1 MYQNKTIKEILAL
14 FHKGELDIIEW
25 NKYFIDNIKSKE
37 SEIKAWVDFDENIWL
52 QNLDFALNNFDS
64 RFVDLL
70 GIPIGVKDIF
80 NTIDMPTSMGSPL
93 WKGFTPGNDARV
105 VHNIKFQGGV
115 IAGKTVTAEF
125 AVHTP
130 NETRNP
136 WNTEYSPGTSSS
148 GSAAAVASGM
158 IPVSIGTQTA
168 GSIIRPASYCGV
180 FGFKPTF
187 GTLPRTGMLKTT
199 DTLDSIGLFATNI
212 DDCKLLFDVMRVKGL
227 DYPFVN
233 RKLENEHYQSKI
245 SKKWKVA
252 ILFDQIKL
260 TESYS
265 DYAKKAFYDFIL
277 EIKENQEIEVIFPDF
292 PQSLND
298 AHKVQEIIY
307 HKALAYYFKKEFE
320 KNSLISE
327 VMCQII
333 SEGNRISPGE
343 YQAAIQNQIRLTE
356 EVDTFLN
363 DYDIIIT
370 LSTAGHAPK
379 FGVAI
384 DPEDSS
390 LIWTMCGLPVINIP
404 QFNHNGLPFGLQVV
418 ARKYSDYKLINFIN
432 EMTTNGVFPKFSKIN
447 V

>member
-25 NKYFIDNIKSKE
+25 NKYFINNVKTKDN
-37 SEIKAWVDFDENIWL
+37 EIKAFVAFDEKIWL
-52 QNLDFALNNFDS
+52 RNLEFTLNNFDS
-64 RFVDLL
+64 RFIELL
-70 GIPIGVKDIF
+70 GVPVGVKDIF

-93 WKGFTPGNDARV
+93 WQGFTPGNDARV

-148 GSAAAVASGM
+148 GSAAAVASAM
-158 IPVSIGTQTA
+158 VPVSIGTQTA
-168 GSIIRPASYCGV
+168 GSVIRPASYCGV

-233 RKLENEHYQSKI
+233 RKLENEQYQSKI
-245 SKKWKVA
+245 SKKWRVA
-252 ILFDQIKL
+252 ILFDQIKVI
-260 TESYS
+260 EGYS
-265 DYAKKAFYDFIL
+265 EYAKKAFSDFIL
-277 EIKENQEIEVIFPDF
+277 TIKEIEEIEVLFPEF
-292 PQSLND
+292 PQSLNE
-298 AHKVQEIIY
+298 AHELQEVIY
-307 HKALAYYFKKEFE
+307 HKALSYYFKKEFE
-320 KNSLISE
+320 NNNLISE
-327 VMCQII
+327 VMSQLIA
-333 SEGNRISPGE
+333 EGNSISPEE
-343 YQAAIQNQIRLTE
+343 YQSAIQNQIKLTE
-356 EVDTFLN
+356 EVDVFLN

-384 DPEDSS
+384 DPADTS
-390 LIWTMCGLPVINIP
+390 LIWTMCGLPVVNIP
-404 QFNHNGLPFGLQVV
+404 QFTNNGLPFGLQIISK
-418 ARKYSDYKLINFIN
+418 KYCDYKLLNFIKN
-432 EMTTNGVFPKFSKIN
+432 MTKQGYFPKFSNLI
-447 V
+447 